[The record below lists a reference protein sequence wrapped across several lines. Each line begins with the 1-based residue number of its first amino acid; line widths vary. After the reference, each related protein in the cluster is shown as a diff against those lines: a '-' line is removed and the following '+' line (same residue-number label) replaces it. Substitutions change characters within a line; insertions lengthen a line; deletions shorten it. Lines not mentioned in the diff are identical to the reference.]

1 MPVDA
6 AGPARWAG
14 GVWRSAA
21 CASNQECL
29 SLKGGAQPSCC
40 SRWLRRRLQPCA
52 GTAAVHGDATASSR
66 RRPVRSQPDANAARE
81 RRFFW
86 RTSTLF
92 SRRRP
97 PLQPFSRDNLVT
109 GYEARPAQA
118 ARTAR
123 KKAEILPNL
132 YCAGGTYRFLR
143 KTPFLYTTSP
153 ALLLSLTHVTPQQA
167 RAAAAPLGVCL
178 RRRTTAR
185 RA

>member
-1 MPVDA
+1 MQQDQHGGLAAYGDQQHAPATKNAYPSKGELSPAAA
-6 AGPARWAG
+6 AGGCVAAYSPVLALLLCTAMPLPRRVAAR
-14 GVWRSAA
+14 
-21 CASNQECL
+21 
-29 SLKGGAQPSCC
+29 
-40 SRWLRRRLQPCA
+40 
-52 GTAAVHGDATASSR
+52 
-66 RRPVRSQPDANAARE
+66 VRSQPDANAARE